1 MCFGLIEP
9 PRFLRFL
16 GAVSAAWFAPW
27 LAGQTPPADAPPA
40 FGSGWPVIT
49 REARPWTFNWWLGSA
64 VDEDNLGRELDR
76 YRDAGLGGIHI
87 IPIYGAKDA
96 AARWIPFLSPEW
108 WRIFDWTVAAAE
120 QRDLGVDL
128 TAGTGWCFG
137 GPNVTE
143 QEGGKRLV
151 LINTAF
157 PADSRITPPKGFD
170 SIAWQSFAAVSAGG
184 AREDLRSLVQADGRL
199 GWQPPGS
206 VEGWTVVAVGVQSTG
221 LKVKRAGPGGEG
233 RMIDSLS
240 PGAMEHHLAPFQ
252 EAFAAGSG
260 HARPRAIYHDSYEY
274 YEAAWS
280 PALVDEFFRRRGY
293 RLEDNWDLLAGRGE
307 SEAVGRLWHDYR
319 RTVSDVMVEKVFPL
333 WTDWA
338 AGSGLRTRFQA
349 HGAPANLLDLYA
361 LAAIPETEMFGH
373 GGPDPLDSRFDQNI
387 GGADRDMQVS
397 KFASSAAHVTGRR
410 LVSAE
415 TGTWM
420 AEHFHETF
428 EELKGF
434 TDRLFVAGV
443 NHVFYHGN
451 AYSPDDVPWPG
462 WLFYAA
468 SELNTRNPLW
478 REFAAFNAYVTR
490 VQSLLQ
496 VSAPDNDFL
505 LYWPIDD
512 VWSDPKP
519 GVALLTVHNRNWVPP
534 LGYELFARGHAFD
547 YASDRQI
554 AGLSMRDDGGVGLDG
569 GAAYRAVVF
578 PASKTLPLETLRA
591 ALRLAED
598 GATVCFVTPVAG
610 DVPGLGE
617 VERRRNEL
625 RDLLPA
631 FARAE
636 LTEARELRRGRG
648 RILFGPAEKVLA
660 LAGILPEPAVRA
672 HPGLLLL
679 RKTEGGAP
687 GYFLANHAP
696 EPLDTWVELGRPA
709 AVVSLL
715 DPLTGAITAGRVRKN
730 AAGRPEVRLRLEPG
744 HSVWLRTRRD
754 GADVASA
761 GGLAS
766 AEGAARPGR
775 TLFTLDGPW
784 RVEFIAGGPERPE
797 PWEPL
802 RLGSWTEGG
811 DVRREAFAGTARY
824 VMRFDPDE
832 TGTGE
837 CILDLGEVF
846 HVARVRLN
854 GSDLGV
860 TFMRPHR
867 VMVPAGL
874 LRPIGNE
881 LEIEVTN
888 LAANR
893 IRDLD
898 RRGVSWRN
906 FYFVNIGYRDFKAAD
921 WPLATSGLIGP
932 VRLRARDGGL
942 ESDFGSAAGI
952 VRE

>member
-1 MCFGLIEP
+1 MCFGFIAIL
-9 PRFLRFL
+9 RSLRFFCAIF
-16 GAVSAAWFAPW
+16 GAWFGPW
-27 LAGQTPPADAPPA
+27 LEAQTPPADAAPA
-40 FGSGWPVIT
+40 NAQGWPAIT
-49 REARPWTFNWWLGSA
+49 RETRPWTFNWWLGSA
-64 VDEDNLGRELDR
+64 VDEANLGRELDR
-76 YRDAGLGGIHI
+76 CREAGLGGIHV

-96 AARWIPFLSPEW
+96 EARGIPFLSPQW
-108 WRIFDWTVAAAE
+108 WRMFDWTVAAAE
-120 QRDLGVDL
+120 RRDLGVDL

-137 GPNVTE
+137 GPEVTVE
-143 QEGGKRLV
+143 EGGKRLV

-157 PADSRITPPKGFD
+157 PADGRITPPKGFD
-170 SIAWQSFAAVSAGG
+170 SIAWQSFAAVSASG
-184 AREDLRSLVQADGRL
+184 AREDLRSLVRADGRL
-199 GWQPPGS
+199 GWMPPVS
-206 VEGWTVVAVGVQSTG
+206 VDGWKVVAVGAQSTG

-233 RMIDSLS
+233 LMIDPLS
-240 PGAMEHHLAPFQ
+240 PAAMEHYLTPFRA
-252 EAFAAGSG
+252 AFSAGSG
-260 HARPRAIYHDSYEY
+260 HSRPRAIYHDSYEY

-280 PALVDEFFRRRGY
+280 PALAEEFFRRRGY
-293 RLEDNWDLLAGRGE
+293 RVEDHWDLLAGLGE
-307 SEAVGRLWHDYR
+307 AEAVGRLWHDYR
-319 RTVSDVMVEKVFPL
+319 QTVSDVTVERVFPL

-338 AGSGLRTRFQA
+338 AESGLRTRFQA

-373 GGPDPLDSRFDQNI
+373 GGPDPLDSRFDQYI
-387 GGADRDMQVS
+387 GGADRDLQVS

-428 EELKGF
+428 EELKSF
-434 TDRLFVAGV
+434 TDRLFIAGV

-478 REFAAFNAYVTR
+478 REFAALNTYVTR

-496 VSAPDNDFL
+496 ATEPDNDFL

-512 VWSDPKP
+512 IWSDPKP

-547 YASDRQI
+547 YGSDRQI
-554 AGLSMRDDGGVGLDG
+554 AGLSMRDDGGVGLEG
-569 GAAYRAVVF
+569 GASYRAVVF
-578 PASKTLPLETLRA
+578 PASKTLPPNTLRA
-591 ALRLAED
+591 ALRLAEA
-598 GATVCFVTPVAG
+598 GATVCLVTPVAG

-625 RDLLPA
+625 RELLPDY
-631 FARAE
+631 ARAE

-660 LAGILPEPAVRA
+660 LAGILPEPAVIA

-679 RKTEGGAP
+679 RKTEGGSP
-687 GYFLANHAP
+687 GYFLVNHAL
-696 EPLDTWVELGRPA
+696 EPLDAWVELGRPA
-709 AVVSLL
+709 AAVSLL
-715 DPLTGAITAGRVRKN
+715 DPLTGLIAAACVRQN
-730 AAGRPEVRLRLEPG
+730 AADRPEVRLRLEPG

-754 GADVASA
+754 GADAVLTD
-761 GGLAS
+761 GLVSGAW
-766 AEGAARPGR
+766 AARPSR
-775 TLFTLDGPW
+775 TLVALDGPW
-784 RVEFIAGGPERPE
+784 RVEFIAGGPERPD
-797 PWEPL
+797 PWEPA

-811 DVRREAFAGTARY
+811 DARREAFAGTARY
-824 VMRFDPDE
+824 VTRFDS
-832 TGTGE
+832 GAVGIGE
-837 CILDLGEVF
+837 CYLDLGEVC

-854 GSDLGV
+854 GTDLGV

-867 VMVPAGL
+867 VEVPGGL

-921 WPLATSGLIGP
+921 WPLATSGLLGP
-932 VRLRARDGGL
+932 VRLRARDRVCDAG
-942 ESDFGSAAGI
+942 SDTSAGDT
-952 VRE
+952 RK

>member
-1 MCFGLIEP
+1 MISSVCIGFIKP
-9 PRFLRFL
+9 DAFMRFLCAILGLWFGAWL
-16 GAVSAAWFAPW
+16 GA
-27 LAGQTPPADAPPA
+27 QTRPADAPPTTA
-40 FGSGWPVIT
+40 PGWPAIT

-108 WRIFDWTVAAAE
+108 WRMFDWTVAAAE

-143 QEGGKRLV
+143 EEGGKRLV

-157 PADSRITPPKGFD
+157 PADGRITPPKGFD
-170 SIAWQSFAAVSAGG
+170 SIAWQSFAAVSAAG
-184 AREDLRSLVQADGRL
+184 AREDLRSLVRADGRL
-199 GWQPPGS
+199 GWMPLGA
-206 VEGWTVVAVGVQSTG
+206 VDGWTVVAVGAQSTG

-233 RMIDSLS
+233 RMIDPLS
-240 PGAMEHHLAPFQ
+240 PTAMAHHLAPFQ

-280 PALVDEFFRRRGY
+280 PALADEFFRRRGY
-293 RLEDNWDLLAGRGE
+293 RLEDHWDLLAGHGG
-307 SEAVGRLWHDYR
+307 SDSVGRLWSDYR
-319 RTVSDVMVEKVFPL
+319 RTVSDVMVDKVFPL

-338 AGSGLRTRFQA
+338 AESGLRTRFQA

-361 LAAIPETEMFGH
+361 LASIPETEMFGH

-478 REFAAFNAYVTR
+478 REFAAFNTYVTR

-496 VSAPDNDFL
+496 ATEPDNDFL
-505 LYWPIDD
+505 LHWPIDD

-519 GVALLTVHNRNWVPP
+519 GVSLLSVHSRNWVPP
-534 LGYELFARGHAFD
+534 LGHELFARGHAFD
-547 YASDRQI
+547 YVSDRQI
-554 AGLSMRDDGGVGLDG
+554 AGLRIRDGGGVGLEG
-569 GAAYRAVVF
+569 GAGYRAVLF
-578 PASKTLPLETLRA
+578 PASMTFRPETVRA
-591 ALRLAED
+591 ALRLAEA
-598 GATVCFVTPVAG
+598 GATVGFVTPVAH
-610 DVPGLGE
+610 DVPGLGGL
-617 VERRRNEL
+617 ERRRSEL
-625 RDLLPA
+625 RDLLPDFGREA
-631 FARAE
+631 S
-636 LTEARELRRGRG
+636 TEARELRRGRG

-660 LAGILPEPAVRA
+660 LAGIFPEPALRA

-687 GYFLANHAP
+687 GYFLVNHAL
-696 EPLDTWVELGRPA
+696 EALDGWVELGRPA
-709 AVVSLL
+709 AAASLL
-715 DPLTGAITAGRVRKN
+715 DPRTGVISAGRVRLN
-730 AAGRPEVRLRLEPG
+730 AAGRTEVRLRLEPG
-744 HSVWLRTRRD
+744 HSLWVRTRLN
-754 GADVASA
+754 GSEAASTA
-761 GGLAS
+761 GLATPD
-766 AEGAARPGR
+766 GLVRPGR
-775 TLFTLDGPW
+775 TLFALDGPW
-784 RVEFIAGGPERPE
+784 RVEFIAGGPERPD
-797 PWEPL
+797 PWEPA

-824 VMRFDPDE
+824 VTRFDPGE
-832 TGTGE
+832 VGTGE
-837 CILDLGEVF
+837 CYLDLGEVF

-854 GSDLGV
+854 GRDLGV

-867 VMVPAGL
+867 VAVPADL
-874 LRPIGNE
+874 LRSVGNE

-898 RRGVSWRN
+898 RRGVAWRN
-906 FYFVNIGYRDFKAAD
+906 FYFVNIRYRELNAAE
-921 WPLATSGLIGP
+921 WPLAPSGLLGP
-932 VRLRARDGGL
+932 VRLRAAERD
-942 ESDFGSAAGI
+942 EEA
-952 VRE
+952 R